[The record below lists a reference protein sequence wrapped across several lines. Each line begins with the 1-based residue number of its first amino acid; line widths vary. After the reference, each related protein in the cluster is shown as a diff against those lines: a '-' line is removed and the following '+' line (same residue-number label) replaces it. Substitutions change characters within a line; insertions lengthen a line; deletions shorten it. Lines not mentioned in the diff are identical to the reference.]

1 MSLQKMKCPRSPDLT
16 RQHKANFSSL
26 CYDDFETQ
34 IFLKIPISRKGCSCV
49 LTLPTSTHSA
59 KSTNKPHTAGS
70 PAHCCEP
77 AWGQDCS
84 CRGANYAS
92 KAKAQYNYWNIKVPI
107 IKTALLRGQLISM
120 SSKGEMKR
128 VPGPMLPASTRLHR
142 VSCGLPHPSPMH
154 HEERLIPGVFCPTHR
169 QPKPQTTAE
178 RMQG

>member
-1 MSLQKMKCPRSPDLT
+1 MGSGGEDGLFSRIGRDRRNGCMSLQKMKCPRSPDLT

-84 CRGANYAS
+84 AEVLTML
-92 KAKAQYNYWNIKVPI
+92 AKQRHSI
-107 IKTALLRGQLISM
+107 ITGILKSLSL
-120 SSKGEMKR
+120 K
-128 VPGPMLPASTRLHR
+128 LHYS
-142 VSCGLPHPSPMH
+142 VGS
-154 HEERLIPGVFCPTHR
+154 
-169 QPKPQTTAE
+169 
-178 RMQG
+178 

>member
-1 MSLQKMKCPRSPDLT
+1 MLVCAHSSHIHTFCQKHQQTPHSWLSCSLLRACLGPGL
-16 RQHKANFSSL
+16 L
-26 CYDDFETQ
+26 
-34 IFLKIPISRKGCSCV
+34 
-49 LTLPTSTHSA
+49 
-59 KSTNKPHTAGS
+59 
-70 PAHCCEP
+70 
-77 AWGQDCS
+77 
-84 CRGANYAS
+84 CRGANDAS